1 MNDMINNF
9 ETTLKE
15 NGYKLTVQRRV
26 ILNLL
31 IEHEEK
37 HLSTEEIYE
46 LVKKK
51 YPQIGL
57 ATVYRTLMLFDK
69 LGLIYKLDF
78 DDGFS
83 RYELNKREADHRHHH
98 LICTQCGN
106 VEEVREDLL
115 DSIEEDILF
124 KNGFLVKDH
133 RVKFYGLCKHCR
145 ESTDE

>member
-37 HLSTEEIYE
+37 HLSTEEIYD

-83 RYELNKREADHRHHH
+83 RYELNTREAEHRHHH
-98 LICTQCGN
+98 LICTQCAN
-106 VEEVREDLL
+106 VEEVWEDLL
-115 DSIEEDILF
+115 DSIEEEILG

-145 ESTDE
+145 KDIGE